1 MKHASRLLLP
11 ILLLF
16 SLLLLAAC
24 AGGSTAVTPDPNAP
38 KPSNPGGTGKALTL
52 TGDPAAGAETFSTI
66 CAGCHGVEGKG
77 GVENPGAA
85 EDIPA
90 LNPADEF
97 YNADPAVFAANLD
110 LFLEHG
116 STPEGKPALVMEGY
130 GDKDTL
136 TDQQIADVIAY
147 IISLNK
153 K

>member
-1 MKHASRLLLP
+1 MMKRSTRLILP
-11 ILLLF
+11 FLVVLA
-16 SLLLLAAC
+16 LLLLAAC
-24 AGGSTAVTPDPNAP
+24 GGSTAITPDPNAP

-52 TGDPAAGAETFSTI
+52 TGDAVAGAEIFSTT

-77 GVENPGAA
+77 GVQNPGGE
-85 EDIPA
+85 EDVPA

-97 YNADPAVFAANLD
+97 YNADAAVFAANLD
-110 LFLEHG
+110 LFIEHG
-116 STPEGKPALVMEGY
+116 STPGGKPALVMDSY

>member
-1 MKHASRLLLP
+1 MKQSTRLLLP
-11 ILLLF
+11 FLLL
-16 SLLLLAAC
+16 SALLLLAAC
-24 AGGSTAVTPDPNAP
+24 GGSAAVTPDPNAP

-52 TGDPAAGAETFSTI
+52 TGDAAAGAETFSTI

-77 GVENPGAA
+77 GVKNPGAA
-85 EDIPA
+85 EDVPA

-97 YNADPAVFAANLD
+97 FNADPAVFAANLD
-110 LFLEHG
+110 LFIEHG
-116 STPEGKPALVMEGY
+116 STPEGKPALVMDSY
-130 GDKDTL
+130 GDKDSL